1 MKLLILGCGQAGMEI
16 ARRARE
22 LGWQTVGTTTT
33 PGRVEEISTVVDEAV
48 VLVGSDREA
57 VKKAA
62 EGVDAIV
69 VSVSPSAVRS
79 AQKEDRARLYEE
91 VLVESGKSAAA
102 ASDRV
107 VFMSSISVYGDGTQE
122 PRDFI
127 DEDTPRAVGNGE
139 PSTTF
144 FAAGEDTALAL
155 EKGTALRFPDIYE
168 APDVFAGRVKLAHE
182 YMGSST
188 PFAEEDAYHPISV
201 EDAARAVIHALQ
213 NDVYGAYNVVPDGK
227 GHTTVGE
234 FWHKIADASGQERL
248 EFRGEIRTP
257 LQPVVSGKFRGT
269 GFTFLHEID
278 YILPS

>member
-16 ARRARE
+16 ARLARE
-22 LGWQTVGTTTT
+22 LGWETTGTTTT
-33 PGRVEEISTVVDEAV
+33 PGRVEEISTVVDHAV

-57 VKKAA
+57 VKAAA

-69 VSVSPSAVRS
+69 VSVSPAAVR
-79 AQKEDRARLYEE
+79 AAKKEDRGPLYKE

-122 PRDFI
+122 SRAAI
-127 DEDTPRAVGNGE
+127 DENTPRALGNGE
-139 PSTTF
+139 PSTEF
-144 FAAGEDTALAL
+144 FAGGEDTALAL
-155 EKGTALRFPDIYE
+155 AKGTALRFPDIYE

-182 YMGSST
+182 YMGGST
-188 PFAEEDAYHPISV
+188 PFDRADAYHPISV
-201 EDAARAVIHALQ
+201 QDAARAVIHALQ
-213 NDVYGAYNVVPDGK
+213 NDVYGAYNVVPDGVAA
-227 GHTTVGE
+227 TTVGD
-234 FWHKIADASGQERL
+234 FWDKVADASGQDRL

-257 LQPVVSGKFRGT
+257 LQPVGSEKFRGT

-278 YILPS
+278 TILP

>member
-1 MKLLILGCGQAGMEI
+1 MKLLILGCGQAGMQI
-16 ARRARE
+16 ARLARE
-22 LGWQTVGTTTT
+22 RGWQVTGTTTT
-33 PGRVEEISTVVDEAV
+33 PARVEEISTVVDEAV

-62 EGVDAIV
+62 EGADAIV
-69 VSVSPSAVRS
+69 VAVSPSAVRS
-79 AQKEDRARLYEE
+79 AKKEDRARLYEE

-122 PRDFI
+122 SRDII
-127 DEDTPRAVGNGE
+127 DEDTPRAIGNGE

-182 YMGSST
+182 YMGSSV
-188 PFAEEDAYHPISV
+188 PFAKEDRYHPISV
-201 EDAARAVIHALQ
+201 EDAARAVIWALE
-213 NDVYGAYNVVPDGK
+213 NDIYGAYNVVPDGVPAP
-227 GHTTVGE
+227 TVGE
-234 FWHKIADASGQERL
+234 FWDKVADASGQERL

-257 LQPVVSGKFRGT
+257 IQPAVSGKFRGT
-269 GFTFLHEID
+269 GFTFNHQID
-278 YILPS
+278 EVV

>member
-1 MKLLILGCGQAGMEI
+1 MKILILGCGQAGMQI
-16 ARRARE
+16 ARLARE
-22 LGWQTVGTTTT
+22 RGWQVTGTTTT
-33 PGRVEEISTVVDEAV
+33 PARVEEISTVVDEAV
-48 VLVGSDREA
+48 VLVGADREA

-62 EGVDAIV
+62 EGADAIV

-79 AQKEDRARLYEE
+79 AKKEDRARLYEE

-122 PRDFI
+122 SRDII
-127 DEDTPRAVGNGE
+127 DEDTPRALGNGE

-144 FAAGEDTALAL
+144 FSAGEDTALAL

-182 YMGSST
+182 YMGGSV
-188 PFAEEDAYHPISV
+188 PFAREDRYHPISV
-201 EDAARAVIHALQ
+201 EDAARAVIWALE
-213 NDVYGAYNVVPDGK
+213 NDIYGAYNVVPDGVPAP
-227 GHTTVGE
+227 TVGE
-234 FWHKIADASGQERL
+234 FWDKVADASGQDRL

-257 LQPVVSGKFRGT
+257 IQPAMSPKFRGT
-269 GFTFLHEID
+269 GFTFLHQID
-278 YILPS
+278 EVV

>member
-1 MKLLILGCGQAGMEI
+1 MKLLILGCGQAGMQI
-16 ARRARE
+16 ARLARE
-22 LGWQTVGTTTT
+22 RGWQVTGTTTT
-33 PGRVEEISTVVDEAV
+33 PARVEEISTVVDEAV

-62 EGVDAIV
+62 EGADAIV

-79 AQKEDRARLYEE
+79 AKKEDRARLYEE

-122 PRDFI
+122 SRDII
-127 DEDTPRAVGNGE
+127 DEDTPRAIGNGE

-182 YMGSST
+182 YMGSSV
-188 PFAEEDAYHPISV
+188 PFAKEDRYHPISV
-201 EDAARAVIHALQ
+201 EDAARAVIWALE
-213 NDVYGAYNVVPDGK
+213 NDIYGAYNVVPDGVPAP
-227 GHTTVGE
+227 TVGE
-234 FWHKIADASGQERL
+234 FWDKVADASGQERL

-257 LQPVVSGKFRGT
+257 IQPAVSGKFRGT
-269 GFTFLHEID
+269 GFTFNHQID
-278 YILPS
+278 EVV